1 MDKTLLDSRALTND
15 MTLNL
20 YDASRRQ
27 TADRW
32 IVVMEAHL
40 DIPVDERA
48 LASGPADLP
57 DLEAVREIVGA
68 QVAYVSRRE
77 RVFVADGEKDRL
89 LQTLR
94 EAFIRATLPYLS
106 HPAFPGRFIANQY
119 REALKQRALREAQAS
134 NSS

>member
-15 MTLNL
+15 MILYL

-40 DIPVDERA
+40 EIPVDERA

-57 DLEAVREIVGA
+57 DLVAVREIVGA
-68 QVAYVSRRE
+68 RVAYVSRRE
-77 RVFVADGEKDRL
+77 RVFVADGDKDRL

-94 EAFIRATLPYLS
+94 EAFIRASLPYLS
-106 HPAFPGRFIANQY
+106 HPAFPGRFIAKQY
-119 REALKQRALREAQAS
+119 REVLKQRALREAQAS